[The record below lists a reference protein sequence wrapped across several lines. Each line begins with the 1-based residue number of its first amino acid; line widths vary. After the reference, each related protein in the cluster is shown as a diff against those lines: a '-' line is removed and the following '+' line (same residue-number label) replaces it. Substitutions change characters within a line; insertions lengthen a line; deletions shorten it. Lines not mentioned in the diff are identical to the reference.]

1 MTVIPDM
8 KAVQQLK
15 QYYQLIEDGRASMQK
30 GGGKRKKGGTRHKKL
45 GIKIK
50 EMHNKIKEMHNKIK
64 FLEKTRAFAVDQD
77 ELERDILTNTNEI
90 KIIRDY
96 INKIFKPTTSSVGA
110 TQIDNWNSS
119 AYVNDPDIRVND
131 PDIRSYNGGRRKP
144 KKRRRNKKTKRKR
157 RRNKKTRR
165 KKSRK

>member
-1 MTVIPDM
+1 MTVIPDI

-15 QYYQLIEDGRASMQK
+15 QYYQLIEEGRASMQK

-50 EMHNKIKEMHNKIK
+50 EMHNKIK
-64 FLEKTRAFAVDQD
+64 FLEKTRAFADDQD

-96 INKIFKPTTSSVGA
+96 INKIFEPTTRSIGKV
-110 TQIDNWNSS
+110 QIDNWNSS
-119 AYVNDPDIRVND
+119 KYVND